1 MLNIHSFLQE
11 IRKRIKMTM
20 NRCYKPCLLIVAYTL
35 AAIIILFQYDASE
48 ENDKNVIEAY
58 AKADIIGPFVE
69 THEETA
75 KKANIQADQESQDI
89 TIQNENISEVNIMD
103 TVHAVV
109 VGAID
114 EAYQDQQQEQIEK
127 ERAKRLA
134 EDKKVRKK
142 AAEIRAKKKAA
153 KEARQKKEEAIR
165 KAKAAKAAKAAK
177 EARAAKEAASKNAI
191 SLSSSEREVLERI
204 VEAEATGEDLKGRI
218 LVANVILNRVKSS
231 KFPNT
236 VKGVV
241 FQKNG
246 GNVQFSP
253 TKDGRYWSVG
263 ITNTTK
269 DAVNQALAGTD
280 YSQGATYFS
289 ARSKADPG
297 NMSWFDRNLTW
308 LFRYKG
314 HEFYK

>member
-1 MLNIHSFLQE
+1 MS
-11 IRKRIKMTM
+11 M
-20 NRCYKPCLLIVAYTL
+20 NKCYKPCLLIVAYTL
-35 AAIIILFQYDASE
+35 AAIIILFQYDVSE

-58 AKADIIGPFVE
+58 AKTDIIGPFVE

-75 KKANIQADQESQDI
+75 KKANIQANQETQDI

-114 EAYQDQQQEQIEK
+114 EVYKDQQQEQIEK

-142 AAEIRAKKKAA
+142 AAELRAKKKAA
-153 KEARQKKEEAIR
+153 KEARLKQEEEIR
-165 KAKAAKAAKAAK
+165 KAKAAKAAE
-177 EARAAKEAASKNAI
+177 EARAAKEAASKNAV

-263 ITNTTK
+263 ITNTTRN
-269 DAVNQALAGTD
+269 AVDQALAGAD